1 MSFFYDISEPSE
13 EQQGLTFSDFVA
25 TNSFFQPLATARG
38 LNTTYQSLVLAGE
51 TSLGTDGVELE
62 ARVAFARAG
71 LVFNYSLEQALLPAD
86 FLLSNELG
94 GPGFCQSK
102 EEDAVAFSFD
112 FAGQP
117 FDMPEGPSLP
127 NDASKAQELQK
138 LAFEFQEMSVVEEG
152 YEPSPGDQD
161 TSILPVSF
169 SGPPTSEEESKHTT
183 GPGVSLEF
191 IESFDFDL
199 IDSSSTRSLKPK
211 KPMPPN
217 SLKNTRGVPART
229 EFILTSDET
238 GDDTDGHGCN
248 FEPYELRLN
257 PPSTQYAEP
266 TTIPRKLQHDVRTL
280 LKQAVQLAELDDE
293 PDHTPKHRSRELVE
307 LQRDIRAHAKRLL
320 KIGAIDHST
329 GQPHEIELLDPQES
343 QRFEADKKSGNGPS
357 LDRFIIDM
365 VSTKSKWNKRLAA
378 VFSEDFIACGFYPCH
393 PKQTTQIAKMFL
405 VHIKTI
411 RREIME
417 ARDNEIDQLDKA
429 KAAAREMRRRNLMN
443 RRRRACEAYASDSS
457 MLACHELL
465 RRLPYTVCSGDE
477 SSHEGA
483 KTRYA
488 VTSMEW
494 RNEKLHFIFRV
505 LDRIYMSTRFTDA
518 NRATQGM
525 FPHVRLPSKRKD
537 NRGPPA
543 GLPQNFYS
551 STFLEKLEDYEL
563 HALAIK
569 PAVSLQF
576 SDSMIR

>member
-217 SLKNTRGVPART
+217 SLKNTRGISALGINQVY
-229 EFILTSDET
+229 DEGAKPT
-238 GDDTDGHGCN
+238 PDLYTQTPGHMLLERAAQIVNSTADSKVHKTFHRIDT
-248 FEPYELRLN
+248 
-257 PPSTQYAEP
+257 T
-266 TTIPRKLQHDVRTL
+266 KLQSDVR
-280 LKQAVQLAELDDE
+280 K
-293 PDHTPKHRSRELVE
+293 HTRH
-307 LQRDIRAHAKRLL
+307 
-320 KIGAIDHST
+320 
-329 GQPHEIELLDPQES
+329 LLDVRSIDTISNGSGFVDPRES
-343 QRFEADKKSGNGPS
+343 QRFEIDVATKNGPS
-357 LDRFIIDM
+357 VNHFSIDL
-365 VSTKSKWNKRLAA
+365 VSESSKWNNCLAV
-378 VFSEDFIACGFYPCH
+378 VFTESYINSGLHYSDEEYWQPIFDAFVAH
-393 PKQTTQIAKMFL
+393 LNA
-405 VHIKTI
+405 I
-411 RREIME
+411 RG
-417 ARDNEIDQLDKA
+417 KA
-429 KAAAREMRRRNLMN
+429 L
-443 RRRRACEAYASDSS
+443 
-457 MLACHELL
+457 
-465 RRLPYTVCSGDE
+465 
-477 SSHEGA
+477 
-483 KTRYA
+483 
-488 VTSMEW
+488 
-494 RNEKLHFIFRV
+494 KLGIFC
-505 LDRIYMSTRFTDA
+505 I
-518 NRATQGM
+518 QG
-525 FPHVRLPSKRKD
+525 
-537 NRGPPA
+537 GP
-543 GLPQNFYS
+543 
-551 STFLEKLEDYEL
+551 
-563 HALAIK
+563 
-569 PAVSLQF
+569 V
-576 SDSMIR
+576 